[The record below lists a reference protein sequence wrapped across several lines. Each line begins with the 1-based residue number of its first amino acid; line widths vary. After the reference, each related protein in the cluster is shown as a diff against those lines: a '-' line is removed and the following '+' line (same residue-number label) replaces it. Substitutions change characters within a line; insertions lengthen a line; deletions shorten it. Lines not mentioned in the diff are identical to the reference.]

1 MQNENKKPLQA
12 SVVKKDWAPQNNGGP
27 LVKTGP
33 TRGEN
38 RSRRKDGKWRK
49 KRSDTGIPRQ
59 FHVFTGQPFNVQP
72 DGSYSVS

>member
-38 RSRRKDGKWRK
+38 RSRRKDGKWHK
-49 KRSDTGIPRQ
+49 KRSDSGSTRPP
-59 FHVFTGQPFNVQP
+59 HAFTGKPFNIQP
-72 DGSYSVS
+72 DDSYSVS